1 MSVSIEMNSENRLL
15 YNNQKKK
22 MKQRKPVDSMLSDLR
37 DLDEEQDFHTPT
49 KIERVYVAG
58 NRPFTTP
65 EERKQITNLFVDFP
79 ITFHAQNNVLLKYG
93 YSSLALK
100 KIKELRASIAT
111 RVDGSTTR
119 SDGNS
124 DRFRSSTIGNNHNN
138 STSLDKNLGS
148 TPLSTEGTS
157 LSSSLSFSTPII
169 ADSVTAREVRKD
181 ILEIEEEH
189 RQAIE
194 KIDAESMEHM
204 DGDESYDHNDIV
216 DFEYDISKDAPAPLT
231 TALGDNHTISDAD
244 SENERKDD
252 DDEEENEA
260 LEKEAFEIMKK
271 NQEDNEVEDK
281 DEEDDESFE
290 TEAMMIMRRKREEDK
305 GAELDD
311 DDEEGEEEDDEEE
324 NEALEKEAFEIMKK
338 NQEDNEVEDK
348 DEEDDES
355 FETEAMMIMRRKRE
369 EDKGAEL
376 DDDDE
381 EGEEE
386 DDEEENEAL
395 QRSRGDDVD
404 TDVSVNHRTRR
415 GRSAKLVGHETM
427 KVYST
432 RLRPSTELGKECE
445 GVLAYD
451 RHVAL
456 GRLSSKKVDKEA
468 SLMYTGRTDQQK
480 TPTKAVDS
488 SQIIHSSRSSA
499 KGNSLNA
506 SSQIR
511 PNVEIRANSRRK
523 GIINMKESSATADSN
538 NASTSSPISSI
549 DRENKKRRAIEA
561 TSSNLSSSLQT
572 SSSKR
577 SRRPTTPLLSSQEV
591 EEARENS
598 PYRSLFNNSSHE
610 IIPAPQLSASQMIY
624 PSTPTEE
631 PESSQTPGRRVRR
644 AVETTMSQSED
655 RVIRKQRASSS
666 SSASSLASTM
676 SISSFLPLSPN
687 TRSKSRKDGLDNIDN
702 RAAGFVV
709 EDGKKGK
716 NEASIVSC
724 SRVSRN
730 RKKVET
736 LNIEEMSSAKN
747 RYGTIPSSAEDLPGA
762 KKVSSIVTM
771 PSPSFGNVKTLKS
784 VGKRKSESPLS
795 DRVTRSRGYD
805 VVHDVNIAEAPSDI
819 HPSMS
824 TSAHNRVKYK
834 TLPKTISKKA
844 QVATMAIS
852 GPSDRLS
859 TPDQLALSFSRSAE
873 TMNPSTPEASFFSRT
888 HSQSQDQ
895 GNISTVQSKT
905 QQQQYHESNND
916 ADDNPQENLL
926 QSQKRSESH
935 WLTLKPITSWISSI
949 FSSPVSKS
957 QAPEETRMED
967 SSNGLS
973 RKQFGN
979 DCSLSQHN
987 VLPASS
993 GSSSSSPAL
1002 LNVVRNLKHRQQLKK
1017 SSRRSAQKMKYTKEI
1032 QTVVNGS
1039 NSHKMSN
1046 TGRSDD
1052 NSSME
1057 GPRPAIGF
1065 FEMIRNWFGF

>member
-324 NEALEKEAFEIMKK
+324 NEAL
-338 NQEDNEVEDK
+338 
-348 DEEDDES
+348 
-355 FETEAMMIMRRKRE
+355 
-369 EDKGAEL
+369 
-376 DDDDE
+376 
-381 EGEEE
+381 
-386 DDEEENEAL
+386 

-577 SRRPTTPLLSSQEV
+577 PRRPTTPLLSSQEV